1 LKKRF
6 IIFNVKFITICFLFL
21 SLPQTNYKKMKT
33 ISSVVEQYIKSKP
46 FLLSSLSQGII
57 NLTSLAR
64 IMMPELE
71 AHLGKDVKQGAVV
84 MSLKRLSEELDF
96 KINYKISKVLKNI
109 GEITVRSSLTDFT
122 YIISDTLLDNQAK
135 LISEINKNQDIFY
148 TSSRGVNETNI
159 VISASVEQLIET
171 IFKNEKLTHKI
182 ENLSSITVKLP
193 QENISTP
200 GVYYYIFQRL
210 AWEGI
215 IIHEVI
221 STTNEFTIIVSDDQ
235 IDVAFKVI
243 KDLKNV
249 FD

>member
-1 LKKRF
+1 MYLCAK
-6 IIFNVKFITICFLFL
+6 
-21 SLPQTNYKKMKT
+21 QTTNNMKT

-122 YIISDTLLDNQAK
+122 YVISDTLLDNQAK
-135 LISEINKNQDIFY
+135 LISEINKYQDIFY

-159 VISASVEQLIET
+159 VISASVEELIET
-171 IFKNEKLTHKI
+171 IFKHEKLTHKI